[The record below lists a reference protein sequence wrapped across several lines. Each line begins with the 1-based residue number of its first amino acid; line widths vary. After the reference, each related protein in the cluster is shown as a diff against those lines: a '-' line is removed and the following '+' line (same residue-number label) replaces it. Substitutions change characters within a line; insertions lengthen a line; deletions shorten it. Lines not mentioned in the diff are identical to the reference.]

1 MGIAYSPTQQFS
13 KTAGTNAI
21 QARSIG
27 ATPGKISKM
36 WRAAEPPAAKMIGYE
51 VRFSTASTP

>member
-1 MGIAYSPTQQFS
+1 MQQFS

-27 ATPGKISKM
+27 ATPREVRSG
-36 WRAAEPPAAKMIGYE
+36 WAAEPSAAKMIGYE
-51 VRFSTASTP
+51 LIFLTASTP